1 MATLTKKQ
9 GTFHENV
16 IKDLEDVAQIM
27 NLDKGI
33 LEILKTPNM
42 EVHVAVPIHMDDGSI
57 RVFKG
62 YRVRHNEAR
71 GPTKGGIRFHPNVD
85 IDEVRALATLMTWK
99 CAVVDIPYGGAKGG
113 IQCNPPEM
121 SRKELE
127 RLTRR
132 YTYQILNMI
141 GPETDIPAPDVYT
154 NEDNM
159 AWMMDTYSMMKGH
172 TSLGVVTGK
181 PVSMGGSEGRREA
194 TGRGVVFVTEEY
206 AKQHDINLATSK
218 VAVQGFGNVGA
229 VAADYLQRLGSKVI
243 AVSDVSGGLYNP
255 NGLDIQ
261 KLLEYTAKNKV
272 IKGFEGGQEIDGM
285 AVLETDVDIL
295 IPAALEKQITVDN
308 VEKIKAKLIV
318 EGANGPTS
326 PEAEEYLL
334 KNGAVVIPDFLANAG
349 GVIVSYFEWVQ
360 DLASYFWNNDRVNT
374 ELQCVI
380 TKALNSILELGKEQ
394 NLSMRKAAYLIAISR
409 VVNAIEKRGLFP

>member
-1 MATLTKKQ
+1 MVTETKKHS
-9 GTFHENV
+9 TFHENV
-16 IKDLEDVAQIM
+16 IKDLEDVGQIM
-27 NLDKGI
+27 HLDKGV

-71 GPTKGGIRFHPNVD
+71 GPTKGGIRFHPDVD

-194 TGRGVVFVTEEY
+194 TGRGAVFVTEEY
-206 AKQHDINLATSK
+206 AKIKGIDLAKST
-218 VAVQGFGNVGA
+218 VAVQGFGNVGS
-229 VAADYLQRLGSKVI
+229 VAADYLHRLGAKVT
-243 AVSDVSGGLYNP
+243 AVSDVSGALYNP
-255 NGLDIQ
+255 KGLDIP

-272 IKGFEGGQEIDGM
+272 IKGFDGGEEIDGK
-285 AVLETDVDIL
+285 AVLEADVDIL
-295 IPAALEKQITVDN
+295 VPAALEKQITSEN
-308 VEKIKAKLIV
+308 VQRVKAKLIV
-318 EGANGPTS
+318 EGANGPTT

-360 DLASYFWNNDRVNT
+360 DLASYFWNNDRVNA

-380 TKALNSILELGKEQ
+380 TKALNAVLKKGEEM
-394 NLSMRKAAYLIAISR
+394 NLSMRKAAYVIAISR

>member
-1 MATLTKKQ
+1 METLTKKQ
-9 GTFHENV
+9 RTFHENV
-16 IKDLEDVAQIM
+16 IKDLEDVAELLK
-27 NLDKGI
+27 LDKGVI
-33 LEILKTPNM
+33 ELLKTPNM
-42 EVHVAVPIHMDDGSI
+42 EVHVAVPIHMDDGTI
-57 RVFKG
+57 KVFKG

-71 GPTKGGIRFHPNVD
+71 GPTKGGVRFHPDAD

-172 TSLGVVTGK
+172 TTLGVVTGK

-206 AKQHDINLATSK
+206 AKIHNIDLSSKK
-218 VAVQGFGNVGA
+218 VAVQGFGNVGS
-229 VAADYLQRLGSKVI
+229 VAADYLHRLGSTIV

-255 NGLDIQ
+255 NGLDIPR
-261 KLLEYTAKNKV
+261 LIEYTKTNKV
-272 IKGFEGGQEIDGM
+272 IKGFDGGQEIDGM

-295 IPAALEKQITVDN
+295 IPAALEKQITTDN

-318 EGANGPTS
+318 EGANGPTT

-334 KNGAVVIPDFLANAG
+334 KNGAIVIPDFLANAG

-360 DLASYFWNNDRVNT
+360 DLASYFWDNDRVNS

-380 TKALNSILELGKEQ
+380 TKALRSVLEVAKEMD
-394 NLSMRKAAYLIAISR
+394 LSLRKAAYVIAIKR